1 MKHSY
6 YNYRYNTY
14 NNINNFGIMNMDDN
28 LPLYTEENESS
39 LKSLKISRRGAKGS
53 QCLTINY

>member
-39 LKSLKISRRGAKGS
+39 LKSL
-53 QCLTINY
+53 